1 MALTIIR
8 WLSIKQK
15 TVNLPT
21 AFMPLIT
28 PSVFVYTCLPNRQI
42 SSLKWVTMTRQPFHL
57 VEFSPWPL
65 TGSIGALALTVGL
78 AAWFHGYGLIG
89 LTLALII
96 ILLTMVQW
104 WRDIIREAT
113 FLGHH
118 TSPVTAGLR
127 WGMVLFITSEV
138 CFFFAFFWA
147 FFHRRL
153 APTPEL
159 GCCWPPTGVV
169 PPNPFSV
176 PLLNTAVLLAS
187 GVTVTWAHHSLI
199 DGKRVDTLS
208 ALTLTVALGIF
219 FTSLQAEEYFELPFT
234 IADRVY
240 GSTFF
245 VATGFHG
252 LHVLIGSSFLLVC
265 LWRAFKNHFSI
276 RHHFGFEAAAWY
288 WHFVDVVW
296 IFLYLCIYWWGS

>member
-1 MALTIIR
+1 MI
-8 WLSIKQK
+8 
-15 TVNLPT
+15 
-21 AFMPLIT
+21 
-28 PSVFVYTCLPNRQI
+28 
-42 SSLKWVTMTRQPFHL
+42 RQPFHL

-65 TGSIGALALTVGL
+65 TGSIGALLLTIGL
-78 AAWFHGYGLIG
+78 TAWFHGFSITAILRG
-89 LTLALII
+89 TFII
-96 ILLTMVQW
+96 ILTILQW
-104 WRDIIREAT
+104 WRDVVREGT
-113 FLGHH
+113 YIGFH
-118 TSPVTAGLR
+118 TSPVVKGLR
-127 WGMVLFITSEV
+127 WGIILFITSEV
-138 CFFFAFFWA
+138 LFFFAFFWA

-159 GCCWPPTGVV
+159 GCAWPPTGIN
-169 PPNPFSV
+169 PINPFSV

-187 GVTVTWAHHSLI
+187 GVTVTWAHHRLIEQNRKEAIQSLFI
-199 DGKRVDTLS
+199 
-208 ALTLTVALGIF
+208 TVLLGMY
-219 FTSLQAEEYFELPFT
+219 FTFLQAGEYWEAPFT

-265 LWRAFKNHFSI
+265 LYRTTIHHFSSG
-276 RHHFGFEAAAWY
+276 HHFGFEAAAWY